1 MDLLIKDLK
10 GLPPA
15 VVSGLQ
21 RLRELDTL
29 CKDLSDIAKDSED
42 QLLAQLSAADKD
54 AKAGGK
60 PVNEEEYQAKLQAC
74 SDYRAEI
81 SVFVDQK
88 MQLTKSLYELLDDKI
103 QYIGKP
109 CRINKD

>member
-29 CKDLSDIAKDSED
+29 CKELSDIAKDSED
-42 QLLAQLSAADKD
+42 QLLAQLSAADKELRS
-54 AKAGGK
+54 GGK

-74 SDYRAEI
+74 NEYRSEI
-81 SVFVDQK
+81 GVFVDQK
-88 MQLTKSLYELLDDKI
+88 VQLAKSLYDLLDNKI
-103 QYIGKP
+103 QYIGNS
-109 CRINKD
+109 I